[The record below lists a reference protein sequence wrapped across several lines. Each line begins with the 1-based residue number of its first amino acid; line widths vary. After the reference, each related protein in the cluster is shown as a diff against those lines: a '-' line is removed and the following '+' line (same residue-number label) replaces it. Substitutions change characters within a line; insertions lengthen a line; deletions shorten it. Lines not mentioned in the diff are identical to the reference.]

1 MVLFKIGAM
10 GGGVGVLGSMV
21 GLLDVVGIIFVFF
34 LPLFLLTLINIRYD
48 VTGYLVWSVLLFY
61 ILTL

>member
-34 LPLFLLTLINIRYD
+34 TTFSAYFDRYD
-48 VTGYLVWSVLLFY
+48 VTGYLVWSLLLLY
-61 ILTL
+61 ILTP